1 MIIAGYLFSAKA
13 GYIYMRGEYR
23 RIQKHFKKHSIM
35 HDKLAFRENILGI
48 EGFNY
53 DITIISGAGAYIC
66 GENSALLNSIEG
78 KTGRPRVKPPH
89 LADVGLYLQ
98 PTLVNNVESFASVP
112 VILREG
118 GQAF

>member
-1 MIIAGYLFSAKA
+1 MQKEPQSTLFVMLMKANPGTFKDKVLLSEDPLSVIEGMIIAGYLFSAKA

-53 DITIISGAGAYIC
+53 DITIISGAGAYIFV
-66 GENSALLNSIEG
+66 G
-78 KTGRPRVKPPH
+78 KFSTFKF
-89 LADVGLYLQ
+89 
-98 PTLVNNVESFASVP
+98 N
-112 VILREG
+112 
-118 GQAF
+118 

>member
-13 GYIYMRGEYR
+13 GYLYAR
-23 RIQKHFKKHSIM
+23 RISQNPKTFQEALDNATSW
-35 HDKLAFRENILGI
+35 LFRENILGI

>member
-53 DITIISGAGAYIC
+53 DITIISGAGTYIC

-78 KTGRPRVKPPH
+78 KRARVKPPH